1 MKSCPNV
8 SVTIRDWEKSMNA
21 IEWLEYKINAYK
33 GKLME
38 SESDLLF
45 RFVNTSYLP
54 LFDLVY

>member
-1 MKSCPNV
+1 
-8 SVTIRDWEKSMNA
+8 MNA

-45 RFVNTSYLP
+45 RFVNT
-54 LFDLVY
+54 LFDLIY

>member
-33 GKLME
+33 GKSME

-54 LFDLVY
+54 WFDLIY

>member
-38 SESDLLF
+38 SEPDLLF